1 MLSYKTSGIVIKG
14 TNLGEADRILTI
26 MTERFGKI
34 KVMAKGIRKIKS
46 HLAGSLEPFTL
57 TGLQLHE
64 GRNFYLVTG
73 AVIEKEFRNI
83 HSDLKKTSQAFYV
96 GELIDKF
103 CEENQKNGA
112 VFKLLCQ
119 ILTIIDEEGCDKYER
134 PFDIVTALGS
144 NNLINLML
152 RAFEIKLIESEG
164 FKPELTNCVHCKNK
178 IEAGGSFWDDTE
190 GGLICP
196 ACQKIYHHGKEISDS
211 AIKLL
216 RFAETNDF
224 AKMKLARI
232 DQKVREEAEK
242 ILSLYIRN
250 ILERELKSEKFL
262 RQINS

>member
-1 MLSYKTSGIVIKG
+1 MNSYKTSGVVLKG
-14 TNLGEADRILTI
+14 TNFGEADRILTI

-34 KVMAKGIRKIKS
+34 KVMAKGLRKIKS

-57 TGLQLHE
+57 AQLQLHE

-73 AVIEKEFRNI
+73 AEIEKEFPNI
-83 HSDLKKTSQAFYV
+83 HTDLKKTSQAFYV
-96 GELIDKF
+96 GELVDKF
-103 CEENQKNGA
+103 CEDNQKNVA
-112 VFKLLCQ
+112 VFQSLIS
-119 ILTIIDEEGCDKYER
+119 ILTIIDDNLPDEDK
-134 PFDIVTALGS
+134 
-144 NNLINLML
+144 LML

-164 FKPELTNCVHCKNK
+164 FKPELQNCVHCKNK
-178 IEAGGSFWDDTE
+178 IEAGGSFWDDIE

-196 ACQKIYHHGKEISDS
+196 ACQKVHHHGKEISDS

-224 AKMKLARI
+224 AKMKLVKTDGKIRNE
-232 DQKVREEAEK
+232 VEK

-262 RQINS
+262 KSLSQMDD